1 MSSMSKLKVNTSHQ
15 SSTEQ
20 VPNAT
25 SREVLEPRNR
35 DGVSPRLRR
44 LPITAAGVISALL
57 VVGYLWAF
65 VNSFEGRWF
74 NPEWTTD
81 DATQQTYPL
90 YEAIYPG
97 VFDNDLI
104 TEVMRGCLP
113 PLHYW
118 ISHGITLLTRDPIMT
133 GHWVMLIQLSLAL
146 GFSFFAVRAL
156 SSNVP
161 AALAVL
167 WLLHSRNTMQRMTGG
182 LPRGWTPAIF
192 AAFLYFAVTKRH
204 WAAMATVL
212 LGATL
217 NPPGALIVGVAY
229 GLLLLWRY
237 VSSAGQDRIVARRN
251 LLRSIAVSPLFV
263 LVTLVVVQRPAHIGQ
278 MVSFSEASAMP
289 EFQRPLGRFPFLPLR
304 PIVEEF
310 QTFGYQ
316 AFIGRLFRPALFW
329 RQNMIWMIPS
339 ALALLAGLGM
349 LRRRIVFP
357 AEVFLFGVASLAT
370 YVLSRIFAFR
380 LFVPDRHLQIPMVFL
395 MVFAFTVGLWRA
407 FHRKSVAEQQGP
419 PDSGAPSSLAN
430 SWPALAAI
438 TALGVVVYQCSN
450 SGLQGDANFNYPM
463 YKRGHMY
470 DWVRENTPQDALI
483 ACHPTHCD
491 GMQLFAVRKA
501 LVTTETSHPFYPRYN
516 LEMRR
521 RSELSLRA
529 HYAQSLTEIVSLLQP
544 EGVTHFIFRRA
555 DFRPERLAKAT
566 YFPPLDK
573 VMTELLSKPRD
584 TLAFYQLPKAMDPEK
599 HPYVTFIDDVS
610 VIVDIKAL
618 ANHLQ
623 AQGWVRPQSS
633 MKASLERH
641 AVSHQTRYASGQVDV
656 TGFPG

>member
-1 MSSMSKLKVNTSHQ
+1 MQVNI
-15 SSTEQ
+15 
-20 VPNAT
+20 VPPPSPERVPVAT
-25 SREVLEPRNR
+25 KSVELEPRNIDRFSR
-35 DGVSPRLRR
+35 DPRNWG
-44 LPITAAGVISALL
+44 ITAAGLVSTLL
-57 VVGYLWAF
+57 VVGYFIAF

-90 YEAIYPG
+90 YDAIDPG
-97 VFDNDLI
+97 VFENDLI
-104 TEVMRGCLP
+104 SEVMRGCLP
-113 PLHYW
+113 PVHYW
-118 ISHGITLLTRDPIMT
+118 ISYGITVLTRDPIMT

-146 GFSFFAVRAL
+146 AFSFLAVRAL
-156 SSNVP
+156 TSNVP

-192 AAFLYFAVTKRH
+192 AAFLYFACTKRH
-204 WAAMATVL
+204 WAAMVTIL

-229 GLLLLWRY
+229 GLLMVWRY
-237 VSSAGQDRIVARRN
+237 VSTSGEERRVARQN
-251 LLRSIAVSPLFV
+251 LLRSAAVSPLFV
-263 LVTLVVVQRPAHIGQ
+263 LVTLLVVQRPAHIGQ

-304 PIVEEF
+304 PIAEEF

-316 AFIGRLFRPALFW
+316 AFIGRLYRPALFW
-329 RQNMIWMIPS
+329 RQNMLWMIPS
-339 ALALLAGLGM
+339 ALALLAGVGL
-349 LRRRIVFP
+349 LRKRIILP
-357 AEVFLFGVASLAT
+357 AEVFLFGVASLTT

-380 LFVPDRHLQIPMVFL
+380 LFVPDRHLQIPMVFF
-395 MVFAFTVGLWRA
+395 MVFAFVVGIWRA
-407 FHRKSVAEQQGP
+407 FHRKSIPEQRSS
-419 PDSGAPSSLAN
+419 DRVAPSSLAN
-430 SWPALAAI
+430 SWPALAVS
-438 TALGVVVYQCSN
+438 ALMGIVVYQCSN

-463 YKRGHMY
+463 FKRGRMY
-470 DWVRENTPQDALI
+470 EWVRENTPQDALI

-529 HYAQSLTEIVSLLQP
+529 HYAQSLAEVVTLLQP

-573 VMTELLSKPRD
+573 VMQELLAKPHD
-584 TLAFYQLPKAMDPEK
+584 KLAFYQLPKSIDPEK
-599 HPYVTFIDDVS
+599 YPYVKFIDDVS
-610 VIVDIKAL
+610 VIIDIRAL
-618 ANHLQ
+618 ATFLQ
-623 AQGWVRPQSS
+623 GRGWVAPQSS
-633 MKASLERH
+633 MTASLQRH
-641 AVSHQTRYASGQVDV
+641 AATRRALYASGKVDV
-656 TGFPG
+656 TGFPS